1 MPEPCPSAE
10 AVKRRGGPH
19 PGRGP
24 AVLLALLA
32 ALTAGAA
39 ALCADDAAPGPGAAE
54 FQRLVGGLGFGP
66 AADPSRCAF
75 CFDPRLSPSC
85 PHDFGPVPGGACFCP
100 YHGCS
105 VFSYP
110 PEGRAGAVED
120 GHERLP

>member
-1 MPEPCPSAE
+1 MS
-10 AVKRRGGPH
+10 
-19 PGRGP
+19 RGP
-24 AVLLALLA
+24 ALVLTLLA
-32 ALTAGAA
+32 ALTAGACA
-39 ALCADDAAPGPGAAE
+39 ALWSGAAPPDRSAAE

-85 PHDFGPVPGGACFCP
+85 PHDLGPVPGGACFCP